1 MKIGE
6 VYGNSNNR
14 LLKSISTSGKSI
26 FIDFK
31 KQYDVYDEN
40 GQFTA
45 LFKYKKI
52 NIDCQTWLDVITN
65 ILMSP
70 NPPSNTN
77 CSWLITSNFGSY
89 IILDFTFIEVN
100 FYSWVILIELGNLI
114 SFIFLENSLRVD
126 LISWKSMMVVVCILI
141 WLLVWLEITVIK
153 KFPFLE
159 TKCILNLKPFQQFP
173 KEGSRLQL
181 MKMVCRYL
189 NR

>member
-40 GQFTA
+40 GQFA
-45 LFKYKKI
+45 VLFKYKKI
-52 NIDCQTWLDVITN
+52 NIDCQTWLDVNTN

-100 FYSWVILIELGNLI
+100 FYS
-114 SFIFLENSLRVD
+114 
-126 LISWKSMMVVVCILI
+126 
-141 WLLVWLEITVIK
+141 
-153 KFPFLE
+153 
-159 TKCILNLKPFQQFP
+159 
-173 KEGSRLQL
+173 
-181 MKMVCRYL
+181 
-189 NR
+189 

>member
-1 MKIGE
+1 M
-6 VYGNSNNR
+6 
-14 LLKSISTSGKSI
+14 

-31 KQYDVYDEN
+31 KQYEHSDEN
-40 GQFTA
+40 AKFIA
-45 LFKYKKI
+45 SINYKKI
-52 NIDCQTWLDVITN
+52 NFDCQKWLDVKTN

-70 NPPSNTN
+70 NHSNNTN

-100 FYSWVILIELGNLI
+100 FYSWVILIELSNLI
-114 SFIFLENSLRVD
+114 SFIFLENSSRVD

-153 KFPFLE
+153 KFPFRE

-173 KEGSRLQL
+173 KEGSRLQF

-189 NR
+189 DR

>member
-6 VYGNSNNR
+6 VYGNANNR

-31 KQYDVYDEN
+31 KQHYVYNEN
-40 GQFTA
+40 AQFAA

-52 NIDCQTWLDVITN
+52 NIDCQTWLDVNTN

-100 FYSWVILIELGNLI
+100 FYS
-114 SFIFLENSLRVD
+114 
-126 LISWKSMMVVVCILI
+126 
-141 WLLVWLEITVIK
+141 
-153 KFPFLE
+153 
-159 TKCILNLKPFQQFP
+159 
-173 KEGSRLQL
+173 
-181 MKMVCRYL
+181 
-189 NR
+189 